1 MIYYS
6 VNTRQ
11 FAQSIIGMASTE
23 YELASPVLTL
33 EIDDAKKLITKWI
46 DRYHLLDTPQQTYRR
61 RLNGEPVFSLSVYL
75 YGQMKAPNE
84 SQHWQEFQ
92 NFDESYK
99 KIAQVQLFC
108 RTNDVF
114 LYDEQSKRVLDIKE
128 KKDIAKI
135 NRKIDSFIPSAENFE
150 FLGNLK
156 IVSRRYELV
165 RITKPKKSIKEL
177 KAHAWEQTKHST
189 DWTWRLTD
197 KAYKDQCAQGERVV
211 LRFQNLLEKDASL
224 EEKSRYFER
233 HFRALEGFLGYR
245 GVRQQIGTMYHQER
259 RLFKRKYTADWST
272 HGARKL
278 KLAYLKKLKN
288 DIPNNCLLDEAIEMF
303 YVLSREYAQKQYQ
316 VWMKKNEAK

>member
-6 VNTRQ
+6 INSRQ
-11 FAQSIIGMASTE
+11 YSQAIIGMASNE

-33 EIDDAKKLITKWI
+33 EIEDAKKLIAKWI
-46 DRYHLLDTPQQTYRR
+46 DRYNLLDTPQQTYRR
-61 RLNGEPVFSLSVYL
+61 RLNGEPVFSLSVYFF
-75 YGQMKAPNE
+75 GQMKISDE

-92 NFDESYK
+92 SFDENYK
-99 KIAQVQLFC
+99 KIAKVQLFC

-114 LYDEQSKRVLDIKE
+114 LYDGQSNRVLDIKE

-135 NRKIDSFIPSAENFE
+135 NQKIDDLIPSAEKFD

-156 IVSRRYELV
+156 IVNRHYELV
-165 RITKPKKSIKEL
+165 RNTKPKKSIKEL
-177 KAHAWEQTKHST
+177 KAQAWEQTKHST
-189 DWTWRLTD
+189 DWTWRLTEQ
-197 KAYKDQCAQGERVV
+197 AYKDQCKQGERVV
-211 LRFQNLLEKDASL
+211 LRFQNMLEKEASS

-259 RLFKRKYTADWST
+259 RLFKNKYDADWST

-278 KLAYLKKLKN
+278 NLAYLKKLKN
-288 DIPNNCLLDEAIEMF
+288 SIPNNSLLDEAIEMF
-303 YVLSREYAQKQYQ
+303 YALSREYAQKQYQ
-316 VWMKKNEAK
+316 AWLKKNEAK

>member
-6 VNTRQ
+6 VNLKQ
-11 FAQSIIGMASTE
+11 YSQAIIGMASNE
-23 YELASPVLTL
+23 YELASPVLKL
-33 EIDDAKKLITKWI
+33 EIEDAKKLIAKWV

-61 RLNGEPVFSLSVYL
+61 RLNGEPVFSLSVYF
-75 YGQMKAPNE
+75 YSAMKNADE
-84 SQHWQEFQ
+84 SRHWQEFQ
-92 NFDESYK
+92 SFDESYK
-99 KIAQVQLFC
+99 KIARVQLFC
-108 RTNDVF
+108 RTNDLF
-114 LYDEQSKRVLDIKE
+114 LYDEKSNKVLDIKE
-128 KKDIAKI
+128 KKDIGKI
-135 NRKIDSFIPSAENFE
+135 NNKINSLIPSAEIFD

-156 IVSRRYELV
+156 ITVRHYELV

-189 DWTWRLTD
+189 DWTWRLTE

-211 LRFQNLLEKDASL
+211 LRFQNMLEKEASL

-259 RLFKRKYTADWST
+259 RLFKNKYEIDWSN

-278 KLAYLKKLKN
+278 NLAYLKKLKN
-288 DIPNNCLLDEAIEMF
+288 SIPNNSALDEAIEMF
-303 YVLSREYAQKQYQ
+303 YVLSREHIQKQYKA
-316 VWMKKNEAK
+316 WLEKNEVK